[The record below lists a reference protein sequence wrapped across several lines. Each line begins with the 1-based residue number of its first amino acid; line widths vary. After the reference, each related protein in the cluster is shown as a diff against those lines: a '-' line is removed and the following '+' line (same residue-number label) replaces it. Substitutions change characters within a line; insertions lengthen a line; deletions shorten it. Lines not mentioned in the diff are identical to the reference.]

1 METYR
6 TFWTWAYIIGI
17 SSFYV
22 MVVVVIPRG
31 LSDLLELFRNL
42 QEEDMETSDSRS
54 SSFRYTTAGF

>member
-42 QEEDMETSDSRS
+42 QEEDHGDD
-54 SSFRYTTAGF
+54 